1 MAAGMALSAAPTLS
15 AQTFQDRHDLRNE
28 FRPTRRDQLR
38 IDRLRAEIA
47 LDQARL
53 NEAIRRG
60 RTWQASRLAAQ
71 LARNQQALRLE
82 LRDVRYDRADGR
94 DYRDNRYGN
103 R

>member
-28 FRPTRRDQLR
+28 YRPRRDQVK

-47 LDQARL
+47 RDQFRL

-60 RTWQASRLAAQ
+60 RTREASRLATQ
-71 LARNQQALRLE
+71 LARTQQALRLE
-82 LRDVRYDRADGR
+82 LRDVRADNR